1 MLSISSIK
9 GDAAYYSHEDNYY
22 ASGSLESRWM
32 GDGAEQLGL
41 KGEVANG
48 DMDAVRQG
56 MLPDG
61 TDLSRMVDGVNKHR
75 AGYDLTFSAPKSVS
89 VMALVGEDRR
99 FVDAHNQAVKVVM
112 EEVEQLVSARI
123 TEEGKTETV
132 LTGNMV
138 AALYN
143 HDTSR
148 DLDPQLHTHAL
159 VFNVTYAE
167 EKWRALAS
175 DTRMKTGFSENL
187 YATKIA
193 LGNLYRAVLREQ
205 VEAMGFETVTSGKNG
220 LWEMRDVPT
229 EVFSSRSQAI
239 SEAAGPDASA
249 KSRDVAALDT
259 RQAKAWA
266 DPELL
271 KADWRRRLVD
281 EKFDIDGY
289 VQLAQTRAEPTV
301 TSANR
306 EKPTDGLATPA
317 VDSATNVR
325 SGEMNQTDIQRAVSD
340 TISALSEKKV
350 QFTWSEM
357 LAGTVNRLPAAPGL
371 FDQARAGIEAAIT
384 SQQLIPLDREKGIF
398 TSDIHLLNEL
408 SVHQLARAAL
418 QEQIVLTFPE
428 RSQARTIPSGDAVS
442 VLGQDKSP
450 VAILSGRGG
459 ALALL
464 ERTEDVAM
472 MARAQGREVMVIA
485 SDARSGQFLSESPH
499 LAGSVMLRSQLK
511 AETVLPVQSTVIVDR
526 AERLSLKETLLLQ
539 EKAIS
544 AGAQLLFMDTENRQ
558 GTGNALSVLK
568 AAEVPQYRF
577 YGTELP
583 EVRLV
588 SEPDK
593 RTRYG
598 QLAQEYVRLSGEGRD
613 VVAQVSGAREQ
624 QQLTD
629 VIRDARRDA
638 GEIGK
643 EQVTL
648 RVLEPVWLDS
658 KTRHQRDSY
667 RAGMVM
673 EQWDA
678 KKKTLT
684 RYTVDRVAE
693 ATNSLVLVPESGER
707 QTLRVT
713 QLDSS
718 WSLYRSRSLEVAEG
732 DRVRALGRE
741 LKGAIKA
748 KEPMTVMG
756 LEEGV
761 VRLRAGDRELRLP
774 TDRAVKLTH
783 DYVEST
789 GAGVSAVRTVLAA
802 VGPRGLNKPTLNT
815 LAQSGNDIRI
825 YTPLD
830 AIQAALKVESV
841 AAVRLASD
849 QIRQVAEED
858 HLETAMRA
866 NRDKLMSDAEQAVS
880 LAIPRAQA
888 GKIELS
894 EVNLLSESVKSG
906 MKLTVIKAEVAR
918 QVTSGEL
925 IQLDVVQGSG
935 NRLLV
940 PRVAYEMEKNIIR
953 HIAEGKDTVPP
964 LMALT
969 PASVLKGLTEG
980 QRMATRTVLENTDRF
995 MAIQGYAGVGKT
1007 TQFRAVMSAL
1017 NTLSESVRPEVI
1029 GLGPTHRAVHEMQD
1043 AGVNA
1048 RTLASF
1054 LSETRLAI
1062 QAGESPDFRNVLF
1075 LTDESSMVG
1084 NRDMAELYQLVAAGG
1099 GRMVSSGDTA
1109 QLQAISTGQPF
1120 RLVQQRSAIDTVVM
1134 QEIVRQTPTLRPA
1147 IESIIAGQVDTSLR
1161 QVDDVSP
1168 QQVPRQEGAW
1178 VPDNSVVE
1186 IRKPEKEQEQGAAS
1200 EQTAAQETT
1209 TPEQLSLVRTN
1220 IIEAIR
1226 DDWMGR
1232 TPEAQQQT
1240 LIVAELNADR
1250 HAINDAIHAVRH
1262 EKGDTGAEERTF
1274 TVLEPLR
1281 VPDNALRAV
1290 ETFAEY
1296 TGAVALM
1303 NERYWMVAEANL
1315 QDGVVTLRNTE
1326 GESVLVSP
1334 QQNTAQDISLFT
1346 HRGLTLSQ
1354 GDRVRFTRSDTDRGY
1369 VANSLWEVAGFTDD
1383 GAVRFRQGDQ
1393 EKIVDPQKVIEDRH
1407 VDLAYALTVYGVQGA
1422 SERFVIALFGA
1433 EGGRKMMASLESL
1446 YVTLSRAKEHVQVYT
1461 DNFVTWSGLAGQS
1474 NAGKTAHELLH
1485 QDSDR
1490 EALTGN
1496 RLLATASRLDKTALG
1511 RRVLSESG
1519 LTGESL
1525 ARFIGAGKKYPTPY
1539 VALPVWTRHG
1549 REAGALL
1556 TEIRLEDEG
1565 ARVVLGEE
1573 TRLRGGEDAQFAGL
1587 QASRNGQTLVADSTE
1602 AALRLAQNNP
1612 ESGVI
1617 IRLHGEDKL
1626 LNAARLTGGRIMEP
1640 EDTVQS
1646 IRAVADAENAAKADD
1661 PIGLVPDEQQKLE
1674 EAQDKAARELVEKT
1688 RNETLAVMPASD
1700 IDKRDPLLSPDD
1712 ERRLR
1717 EGADRTFRELDDAAR
1732 AVAADERGTRQQ
1744 VREQMQRTERE
1755 WVTNPPEKAIELE
1768 KTLGGD

>member
-48 DMDAVRQG
+48 DMDEVRQG

-132 LTGNMV
+132 LTGSMV

-167 EKWRALAS
+167 EKWWALAS

-239 SEAAGPDASA
+239 NEAAGPDASA

-371 FDQARAGIEAAIT
+371 FDQARAGIDAAIT

-459 ALALL
+459 AQALL

-511 AETVLPVQSTVIVDR
+511 AETVLPVQGTVIVDR

-577 YGTELP
+577 YGTQLP

-613 VVAQVSGAREQ
+613 VVAQVTGAREQ

-678 KKKTLT
+678 QKKTLT

-756 LEEGV
+756 LEEGA

-789 GAGVSAVRTVLAA
+789 GTGVSAVRTVLAA

-830 AIQAALKVESV
+830 AIQAARKVESV

-849 QIRQVAEED
+849 QIRQAAGED

-866 NRDKLMSDAEQAVS
+866 NRDRLMSDIEQAVS

-894 EVNLLSESVKSG
+894 EVKLLSESVKSG
-906 MKLTVIKAEVAR
+906 IKLTDIKVEVAR
-918 QVTSGEL
+918 QVASGEL
-925 IQLDVVQGSG
+925 IQLDVVQGTG

-940 PRVAYEMEKNIIR
+940 PRVAYEMEKTIIR
-953 HIAEGKDTVPP
+953 HIAEGKEAVPP

-1062 QAGESPDFRNVLF
+1062 QAGETPDYRNVLF

-1084 NRDMAELYQLVAAGG
+1084 NRDMAELYQVVAAGG
-1099 GRMVSSGDTA
+1099 GRKVSSGDTD
-1109 QLQAISTGQPF
+1109 QLQAPSTGIPF

-1134 QEIVRQTPTLRPA
+1134 QEIVRQTPELRPA
-1147 IESIIAGQVDTSLR
+1147 IESIIAGQVHNALK
-1161 QVDDVSP
+1161 QVEDVTP
-1168 QQVPRQEGAW
+1168 QQVPRQNGAW
-1178 VPDNSVVE
+1178 VPEQSVME
-1186 IRKPEKEQEQGAAS
+1186 IRTPDEKTQQPAEPAEEVQK
-1200 EQTAAQETT
+1200 QTQ
-1209 TPEQLSLVRTN
+1209 EQLSLVRTN

-1232 TPEAQQQT
+1232 TREAQLQT
-1240 LIVAELNADR
+1240 LIVAELNVDR
-1250 HAINDAIHAVRH
+1250 HTINEAIHDARH
-1262 EKGDTGAEERTF
+1262 KKGDIGLEERTLN
-1274 TVLEPLR
+1274 VLEPLR

-1290 ETFAEY
+1290 KSFAEY
-1296 TGAVALM
+1296 AGAVAMM
-1303 NERYWMVAEANL
+1303 NERYWTVAKVDTQN
-1315 QDGVVTLRNTE
+1315 GVVTLSNAE
-1326 GESVLVSP
+1326 GESVLISP
-1334 QQNTAQDISLFT
+1334 QQNTAQDISLFIPRKMT
-1346 HRGLTLSQ
+1346 VSQ

-1369 VANSLWEVAGFTDD
+1369 VANSLWEVAGFTED

-1393 EKIVDPQKVIEDRH
+1393 EKIVDPQKVTEDRH
-1407 VDLAYALTVYGVQGA
+1407 IDLAYALTAYGVQGA
-1422 SERFVIALFGA
+1422 SERFVIGLFGV
-1433 EGGRKMMASLESL
+1433 EGGRKRMASLESV

-1461 DNFVTWSGLAGQS
+1461 DNFVKWSGLAAQS

-1519 LTGESL
+1519 LTGETL

-1565 ARVVLGEE
+1565 ARVVLSEE

-1587 QASRNGQTLVADSTE
+1587 QASRNGQTLMADSTE

-1626 LNAARLTGGRIMEP
+1626 LNAARLTGGRITEL
-1640 EDTVQS
+1640 EDTAQS

-1661 PIGLVPDEQQKLE
+1661 PIGPVPDEQQKLE

-1688 RNETLAVMPASD
+1688 RSETLAAMPTSD

>member
-48 DMDAVRQG
+48 DMDEVRQG

-132 LTGNMV
+132 LTGSMV

-239 SEAAGPDASA
+239 NEAAGPDASA

-371 FDQARAGIEAAIT
+371 FDQARAGIDAAIT

-459 ALALL
+459 AQALL

-511 AETVLPVQSTVIVDR
+511 AETVLPVQGTVIVDR

-577 YGTELP
+577 YGTQLP

-613 VVAQVSGAREQ
+613 VVAQVTGAREQ

-678 KKKTLT
+678 QKKTLT

-756 LEEGV
+756 LEEGA

-789 GAGVSAVRTVLAA
+789 GTGVSAVRTVLAA

-830 AIQAALKVESV
+830 AIQAARKVESV

-849 QIRQVAEED
+849 QIRQAAGED

-866 NRDKLMSDAEQAVS
+866 NRGRLMSDIEQAVS

-894 EVNLLSESVKSG
+894 EVKLLSESVKSG
-906 MKLTVIKAEVAR
+906 IKLTDIKVEVAR
-918 QVTSGEL
+918 QVASGEL
-925 IQLDVVQGSG
+925 IQLDVVQGTG

-940 PRVAYEMEKNIIR
+940 PRVAYEMEKTIIR
-953 HIAEGKDTVPP
+953 HIAEGKEAVPP

-1062 QAGESPDFRNVLF
+1062 QAGETPDYRNVLF

-1084 NRDMAELYQLVAAGG
+1084 NRDMAELYQVVAAGG
-1099 GRMVSSGDTA
+1099 GRKVSSGDTD
-1109 QLQAISTGQPF
+1109 QLQAPSTGIPF

-1134 QEIVRQTPTLRPA
+1134 QEIVRQTPELRPA
-1147 IESIIAGQVDTSLR
+1147 IESIIAGQVHNALK
-1161 QVDDVSP
+1161 QVEDVTP
-1168 QQVPRQEGAW
+1168 QQVPRQNGAW
-1178 VPDNSVVE
+1178 VPEQSVME
-1186 IRKPEKEQEQGAAS
+1186 IRTPDEKTQQPAEPAEEVQK
-1200 EQTAAQETT
+1200 QTQ
-1209 TPEQLSLVRTN
+1209 EQLSLVRTN

-1232 TPEAQQQT
+1232 TREAQLQT
-1240 LIVAELNADR
+1240 LIVAELNVDR
-1250 HAINDAIHAVRH
+1250 HTINEAIHDARH
-1262 EKGDTGAEERTF
+1262 KKGDIGLEERTLN
-1274 TVLEPLR
+1274 VLEPLR

-1290 ETFAEY
+1290 KSFAEY
-1296 TGAVALM
+1296 AGAVAMM
-1303 NERYWMVAEANL
+1303 NERYWTVAKVDTQN
-1315 QDGVVTLRNTE
+1315 GVVTLSNAE
-1326 GESVLVSP
+1326 GESVLISP
-1334 QQNTAQDISLFT
+1334 QQNTTQDISLFIPRKMT
-1346 HRGLTLSQ
+1346 VSQ

-1369 VANSLWEVAGFTDD
+1369 VANSLWEVAGFTED

-1393 EKIVDPQKVIEDRH
+1393 EKIVDPQKVTEDRH
-1407 VDLAYALTVYGVQGA
+1407 IDLAYALTAYGVQGA
-1422 SERFVIALFGA
+1422 SERFVIGLFGV
-1433 EGGRKMMASLESL
+1433 EGGRKRMASLESV

-1461 DNFVTWSGLAGQS
+1461 DNFVKWSGLAAQS

-1519 LTGESL
+1519 LTGETL

-1565 ARVVLGEE
+1565 ARVVLSEE

-1587 QASRNGQTLVADSTE
+1587 QASRNGQTLMADSTE

-1626 LNAARLTGGRIMEP
+1626 LNAARLTGGRITEL
-1640 EDTVQS
+1640 EDTAQS

-1661 PIGLVPDEQQKLE
+1661 PIGPVPDEQQKLE

-1688 RNETLAVMPASD
+1688 RSETLAAMPTSD